1 MKKRLFLFLV
11 ILLFGSPVW
20 VLAEDESTFLEQEL
34 NNISDEFVVD
44 NLETASTFLEEILQ
58 EQYLNSDFE
67 VFQVECQN
75 TSCTVSLA
83 LKDNLEMIA
92 SKTVYIKVA
101 EEEESS
107 VVSHN
112 DIKVEESDTN
122 NTNTYEEATPNALSY
137 GWVIEGDN
145 TYYYQ
150 DGEKVTGFQ
159 DIEGETYY
167 FGSDGS
173 MYKGVLDLGGKKY
186 LLGEKSGKLY
196 RSGFATTNSNGKTY
210 YSDENGVL
218 LLGFQEIEGE
228 TYYFVSDGSMY
239 KGVLDLGGKKYLLGE
254 KSGKLYRS
262 GFATTN
268 SNGKTYYSDENGVLL
283 LGFQEIEGETYYF
296 GSDGSMYKGIMEIE
310 GKRYLFGFNSGKLY
324 IGWAKVP
331 NGDMYYTD
339 ASGVVQTGYQTIEGK
354 DYLFDEAGILQTG
367 WQEIEGKTYYFYADG
382 SRATYISKIAGVRYE
397 FSATGEL
404 QYSNVKLIIDV
415 SAWQG
420 DIDWDTLWNS
430 GEIDGVILRIAAGC
444 EQEDVMLATYIKNI
458 KRLGIPYGIYIYSY
472 AENYDEGV
480 LYANFTQDVIHK
492 YDLNPTLGIYLD
504 LESNVITSYM
514 GVLEYENVV
523 RGFMSVLPN
532 AKVYTYT
539 YYANTALNS
548 DYIRPYITWIANY
561 DVTDRPG
568 DYQGWQYT
576 SSASVPGI
584 QGNVDMSIFYS

>member
-1 MKKRLFLFLV
+1 
-11 ILLFGSPVW
+11 
-20 VLAEDESTFLEQEL
+20 
-34 NNISDEFVVD
+34 
-44 NLETASTFLEEILQ
+44 
-58 EQYLNSDFE
+58 
-67 VFQVECQN
+67 
-75 TSCTVSLA
+75 
-83 LKDNLEMIA
+83 
-92 SKTVYIKVA
+92 
-101 EEEESS
+101 
-107 VVSHN
+107 
-112 DIKVEESDTN
+112 
-122 NTNTYEEATPNALSY
+122 
-137 GWVIEGDN
+137 
-145 TYYYQ
+145 
-150 DGEKVTGFQ
+150 
-159 DIEGETYY
+159 
-167 FGSDGS
+167 
-173 MYKGVLDLGGKKY
+173 
-186 LLGEKSGKLY
+186 
-196 RSGFATTNSNGKTY
+196 
-210 YSDENGVL
+210 
-218 LLGFQEIEGE
+218 
-228 TYYFVSDGSMY
+228 MY

-539 YYANTALNS
+539 YYVNTALNS